1 MTSGSDSKKAYELVL
16 AFAGI
21 ASTEELFLFVAGNE
35 GMLSFCQ
42 ELIKQL
48 DSDDS
53 PAPDVR
59 LVNTACSSRGILT
72 GLLYAEVRKVLL
84 ALNRVHDP
92 ARDHYEILGLEPTAD
107 TGEVKK
113 AYRKLSMRFHPDR
126 AHQSEGSVDRFLE
139 ISGAY
144 NAIMLKAG
152 TPRPERPAPWRR
164 QVHKDR
170 PHKRG
175 RHQKRL
181 FLGFFSLVAV
191 LVLLSFF
198 IAKRYHD
205 QALTAQLYSGE
216 TLPVSR
222 QETAPEVSRQDAA
235 SLVEE
240 PAATPTMAAP
250 PAVAVVSVD
259 RDVAPKPE
267 RDKATP
273 EPGNSAEQKQPR
285 TLPPPAVVAVDR
297 DVTPKPE
304 KQRALPPPARKI
316 HPLTAKNDSAV
327 KKVTTASVPR
337 QKITKAKSGPVANAA
352 TTATETGP
360 APITDHEPMTPMTA
374 EGADRTET
382 GRARPAVSREHAE
395 KIRILN
401 AALRINALLNQYT
414 DLYNRKEL
422 SRFLALFTNDATE
435 NGSRITSL
443 VGDYKKLFAKTE
455 RIKLQLDDLTWH
467 DDRNS
472 DQKTF
477 LVRGNFVG
485 IYTYKNGTTPRYT
498 GKISFLLR
506 QDRGNLRIAS
516 LVYSFQPQ

>member
-1 MTSGSDSKKAYELVL
+1 MMTSGSDSQKASELVL

-48 DSDDS
+48 DSGDS
-53 PAPDVR
+53 PAPDVVR
-59 LVNTACSSRGILT
+59 LVNTACSSRGILS

-126 AHQSEGSVDRFLE
+126 AHQSDGSVDRFLE

-152 TPRPERPAPWRR
+152 TPLPERPAPWRR
-164 QVHKDR
+164 QVHKGRQDR
-170 PHKRG
+170 QG
-175 RHQKRL
+175 RNKKRL

-205 QALTAQLYSGE
+205 QALTAQFYSGE

-222 QETAPEVSRQDAA
+222 QETTPEVSRQEAA
-235 SLVEE
+235 SLVAE

-250 PAVAVVSVD
+250 PAVAVVAVD
-259 RDVAPKPE
+259 RDVAPKAA
-267 RDKATP
+267 KAVAET
-273 EPGNSAEQKQPR
+273 GNR
-285 TLPPPAVVAVDR
+285 TE
-297 DVTPKPE
+297 PE
-304 KQRALPPPARKI
+304 KKRALPPPARKI

-337 QKITKAKSGPVANAA
+337 QKITKAESGPVANAA
-352 TTATETGP
+352 TTAKKNGP
-360 APITDHEPMTPMTA
+360 APITDHEPMARMTA
-374 EGADRTET
+374 EGAGTIET
-382 GRARPAVSREHAE
+382 GQARPAVSREHAE

-401 AALRINALLNQYT
+401 TALRINALLNQYT
-414 DLYNRKEL
+414 DLYNHKKL
-422 SRFLALFTNDATE
+422 SRFLDLFTDNATE
-435 NGSRITSL
+435 NGSRVTSL

-455 RIKLQLDDLTWH
+455 RIKLQLNNLTWH
-467 DDRNS
+467 NDRDNDQNS
-472 DQKTF
+472 FRVQ
-477 LVRGNFVG
+477 GNFVG
-485 IYTYKNGTTPRYT
+485 IYAYKNGTTPRYT
-498 GKISFLLR
+498 GKIAFLLR
-506 QDRGNLRIAS
+506 QDRDNLKIAS
-516 LVYSFQPQ
+516 LVYSFQHK